1 MIRLYTDA
9 ATKGNHGI
17 GGIGIL
23 VVAPGVHDQTH
34 APLPEMSNH
43 EAEFAA
49 AKAGFERLLALKL
62 SGMVSYRSDSRLVI
76 DALNKGY
83 AKHYATELT
92 ELLAVVDRF
101 DPVIC
106 QWIPERQNHGAHA
119 LAQQGLHQ
127 AETSAGGA

>member
-17 GGIGIL
+17 GGVGIL
-23 VVAPGVHDQTH
+23 IVAPGIHDQTH
-34 APLPEMSNH
+34 APLPAMSNH

-49 AKAGFERLLALKL
+49 AKAGFERLVALDL
-62 SGMVSYRSDSRLVI
+62 HGMVSYSSDSRLVI

-83 AKHYATELT
+83 AKHYADELAALMT
-92 ELLAVVDRF
+92 VVDRF

-127 AETSAGGA
+127 AEAEAG